1 MNLTTLRRVMLP
13 IGVVVALIATASL
26 NPVVAQRNEFPGRRL
41 GGGSRGDCAIDTPA
55 LAALN
60 PANNLGV
67 TARSQPVL
75 YFAMPKVD
83 QRYGVD
89 FLLQDTKGATVYE
102 TTLSTGTGEAVVGV
116 PIPAGTLAVDQD
128 YQWYFAI
135 ACHPDDP
142 AQMVV
147 LSGWLR
153 RVNTSLDTP
162 VDTPTAMTV
171 ERKLEQVGAEKA
183 AGLWSDAIATL
194 VELRQTHPDHPAV
207 HQQWTQ
213 LLQTLSLESLA
224 SQFFASQFEVK
235 LLQ

>member
-1 MNLTTLRRVMLP
+1 MNLTTLQRVMLP
-13 IGVVVALIATASL
+13 LGVAISLIATASL
-26 NPVVAQRNEFPGRRL
+26 NPVMAQRNEFPGRRM

-60 PANNLGV
+60 PINNLGV
-67 TARSQPVL
+67 TAREQPIL

-83 QRYGVD
+83 QHYGVD
-89 FLLQDTKGATVYE
+89 FLLRDSKGATVYE
-102 TTLSTGTGEAVVGV
+102 TTLSTGTGEEIVGV
-116 PIPAGTLAVDQD
+116 PIPAGTLAVGQD

-142 AQMVV
+142 AQLVV

-153 RVNTSLDTP
+153 RVEPP
-162 VDTPTAMTV
+162 VNMTAATTV
-171 ERKLEQVGAEKA
+171 ERKLEQAGVEKA

-194 VELRQTHPDHPAV
+194 VELRQAHPDHPTV

-224 SQFFASQFEVK
+224 SQSLASRFEVK
-235 LLQ
+235 LVR